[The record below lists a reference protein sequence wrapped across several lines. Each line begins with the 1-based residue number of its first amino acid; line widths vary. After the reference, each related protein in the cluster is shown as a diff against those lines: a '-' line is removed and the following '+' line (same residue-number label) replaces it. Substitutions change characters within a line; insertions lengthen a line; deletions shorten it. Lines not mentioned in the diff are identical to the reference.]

1 MERFWPRARLE
12 YTKAVGSWGA
22 FASRERYMHKRHKS
36 RLLAAPALLA
46 ALLLLAAV
54 VLGGVWHSHN
64 GTSSDTC
71 QICHFNHQPVA
82 QDLAISRVCTPIFVG
97 TIPIPADA
105 IGVAGPSIILA
116 VPRAPP
122 VA

>member
-1 MERFWPRARLE
+1 MHQRR
-12 YTKAVGSWGA
+12 T
-22 FASRERYMHKRHKS
+22 SRW
-36 RLLAAPALLA
+36 LAAPALLA

-54 VLGGVWHSHN
+54 VLGGVLHSHN
-64 GTSSDTC
+64 GAASDTC

-82 QDLAISRVCTPIFVG
+82 QDLAVSHVSAPIFIG
-97 TIPIPADA
+97 TIPVPADA
-105 IGVAGPSIILA
+105 IGVAGPSIVLA